1 MFSDKKEE
9 NRLPDLP
16 PLIPA
21 PGELP
26 PLPAKPTEEM
36 PELPERHPLPSFPD
50 NAAKKGFAQAAIKE
64 AVKEEKPEE
73 NTVEMEEWQPSVPP
87 MKKPIEPISLPAPTP
102 TVSKEANVFVNI
114 SRFHSAKKALET
126 TKDKL
131 EDIDKLL
138 KRIREIKMRE
148 EQELS
153 SWEKELTTIRARITE
168 VTENIFEKMDV
179 CQRLE

>member
-1 MFSDKKEE
+1 MFSDKKDE
-9 NRLPDLP
+9 NKLPDLP

-26 PLPAKPTEEM
+26 PLPAGPTNEM

-50 NAAKKGFAQAAIKE
+50 SAAKKGFAQATIKE

-73 NTVEMEEWQPSVPP
+73 NTVEMEEWHPSVPP
-87 MKKPIEPISLPAPTP
+87 IEKPTEAIRPSTLAP

-114 SRFHSAKKALET
+114 SRFHSAKRALET

-153 SWEKELTTIRARITE
+153 SWEKELTTIKARITE